1 MNILNKLRKLLNY
14 FTALDYD
21 TIIFINSYY
30 KYSKYIIQLIL
41 AILFICNI
49 VFCFNVCN
57 HSKNI
62 LIIKTNINTMLT
74 KYFMSKKKE
83 KDVDRDVFIKVEE
96 GVSAMRELSEEN
108 FKEMK
113 KKDEEMKKKDK
124 IISKLLNQLD
134 IKKNKIKK
142 LKAQLQTCEQKL
154 SNYKTFNST
163 KNNTHC
169 SQSEIRKR
177 IYSKSK

>member
-1 MNILNKLRKLLNY
+1 
-14 FTALDYD
+14 
-21 TIIFINSYY
+21 
-30 KYSKYIIQLIL
+30 
-41 AILFICNI
+41 
-49 VFCFNVCN
+49 
-57 HSKNI
+57 
-62 LIIKTNINTMLT
+62 
-74 KYFMSKKKE
+74 MSKKKE
-83 KDVDRDVFIKVEE
+83 KDVDRDVFIKIEE

-108 FKEMK
+108 FKEMKKKDEEMK

-163 KNNTHC
+163 KNNTHG